1 MGSVAVSVS
10 QIRKVKRGRDLTKI
24 EVLQA
29 AAQQLRQDFSSIQAG
44 TFPGAKHQPAL
55 QLWSDPRAFP
65 TLLPLPWA
73 QARSPQGRCVCSVA
87 SVVPDSVPDSV
98 CRPDS
103 VCEPDAVCASPWT
116 VAC

>member
-1 MGSVAVSVS
+1 M
-10 QIRKVKRGRDLTKI
+10 TKI

-103 VCEPDAVCASPWT
+103 VCEPDAVCAKPDSVPDSVCEPDAVCASPWT